1 MWEFARILSDS
12 AILGYMIVGLVA
24 FILGISFTIF
34 CFRLKKWIDEEKTM
48 KRENG
53 DDRND

>member
-1 MWEFARILSDS
+1 MRESASIFTNNGILS
-12 AILGYMIVGLVA
+12 YVIVGLIA

-34 CFRLKKWIDEEKTM
+34 CFRLKRWSNEEKTM